1 MLRLQGNQR
10 GVREI
15 NSRLARVDKRFK
27 QLFEPDRVE
36 ETLPKLTEGELL
48 TLLFRGNGLYWNF
61 DGQKIVPTQT
71 EHVVESLQKK
81 STKDLDDIFYDFN
94 RLREAA

>member
-15 NSRLARVDKRFK
+15 NARLARVDKRFK
-27 QLFEPDRVE
+27 QLFEPERVD
-36 ETLPKLTEGELL
+36 ETLPKMTEGELL

-61 DGQKIVPTQT
+61 DGGKIVPKST
-71 EHVVESLQKK
+71 EQVVESLQEK
-81 STKDLDDIFYDFN
+81 SVKNLDDIFYDFN
-94 RLREAA
+94 RLRETA